1 MSASDEIQ
9 KKDNRQTMFI
19 VGGVVAAALV
29 IFGGATFLFAQLF
42 TGHVKTPQEYQ
53 TVTLAAGAYAAT
65 VSCEG
70 TVGPD
75 IVAEVKPQA
84 SGTVGSISVKE
95 GDAVSKGA
103 VLMTV
108 SNPDITNAVQ
118 TNQTA
123 YNQAKTALDQA
134 QQAVTQA
141 QSDLDRVNAAKA
153 SEQQRLDAANAAAK
167 AADANAA
174 AQAIDPSFDTAVKAA
189 QKNLD
194 TAKGN
199 LDQAQGNYD
208 AARKALKLSQQQHDQ
223 LTVTAGADGTVH
235 DIRAKVGDRTAE
247 LNAGGASM
255 LIVNYEHPVGVLK
268 VPEAD
273 IEGVSRGQAVTIT
286 SDQLPGKTIEGT
298 VSTVGGKIA
307 DETARDGSPLY
318 EVRVTFGYNKAIK
331 TDMNI
336 EGKIQLRDFGTVF
349 YVPTAAVANNDGAD
363 YVVVVYDDNTTS
375 EHQVEVLGQTD
386 DGQTVIKGNRI
397 SEGAKIRADL
407 SE

>member
-75 IVAEVKPQA
+75 IVAEVKPQT

-153 SEQQRLDAANAAAK
+153 SEQQRFDAANAAAK

-199 LDQAQGNYD
+199 LGQAQGNYD
-208 AARKALKLSQQQHDQ
+208 TARKALKLSQQQHDQ

-273 IEGVSRGQAVTIT
+273 IEGVSRGQAVAIT

-307 DETARDGSPLY
+307 DETAHDGSPLY
-318 EVRVTFGYNKAIK
+318 EVRVTFGYNEAIK

-349 YVPTAAVANNDGAD
+349 YVPTTAVANNDGAD